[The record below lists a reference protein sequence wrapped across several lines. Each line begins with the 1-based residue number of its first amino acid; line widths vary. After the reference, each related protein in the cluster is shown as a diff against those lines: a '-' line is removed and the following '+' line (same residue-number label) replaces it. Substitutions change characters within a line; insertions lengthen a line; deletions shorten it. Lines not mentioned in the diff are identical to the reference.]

1 MEEVVVVS
9 LYDNYGG
16 LLKILAVC
24 KNMDKAKDYVMG
36 RIEAERKEYDYPK
49 PKIAEIPCEFYG
61 MYIDASFY
69 SQDFG
74 EFTLHFGLEYRKLI
88 D

>member
-9 LYDNYGG
+9 LYDSYGA
-16 LLKILAVC
+16 LLKILAIC
-24 KNMDKAKDYVMG
+24 KNMDKAKDYVMD

-49 PKIAEIPCEFYG
+49 PKVVETPCEFYG

-69 SQDFG
+69 NLDFE
-74 EFTLHFGLEYRKLI
+74 EFALHFGLEYRKLI